1 MNRILLKNAL
11 LITPERIIR
20 NDLLIEEKRIAKI
33 DRNIIDNDAQILDC
47 HEYIVFPGLIDEH
60 VHFRQPGMEHKATIE
75 SESRAC
81 VLGGVTSY
89 LDMPNNSPSCTTM
102 KKINEKKAIA
112 AKDSL
117 ANYGFYL
124 GADDKNIDEI
134 ANAPV
139 REIAGIKVFMGSSTG
154 SLLVEDEKKLT
165 TIFEKAKTII
175 CLHCEDTKTILD
187 NEKIAKATYGENVP
201 FSMHPVIR
209 NRDCCIK
216 SSALAIEIAKKT
228 GARIHIM
235 HLSTK
240 DEVNMLAEYMYGDV
254 VTRQISAEA
263 CIPHLCFSDFD
274 YQRKGAYLKCNPS
287 VKYEIDRLALVNGL
301 EKGIITTVAT
311 DHAPHEK
318 AAKEGTYFKC
328 ASGLPSVQFSLQS
341 LLELYKQHEI
351 TLETIAKVTS
361 TNVAKRFHIKDRGAI
376 KEGYFADLAIVN
388 LSERN
393 TVCEDDIASKCKWSP
408 FTGETFS
415 SKIVH
420 TIVNG
425 ELVVKDSKIVS
436 DAKGMA
442 LEFDR

>member
-1 MNRILLKNAL
+1 
-11 LITPERIIR
+11 
-20 NDLLIEEKRIAKI
+20 
-33 DRNIIDNDAQILDC
+33 
-47 HEYIVFPGLIDEH
+47 
-60 VHFRQPGMEHKATIE
+60 
-75 SESRAC
+75 
-81 VLGGVTSY
+81 
-89 LDMPNNSPSCTTM
+89 
-102 KKINEKKAIA
+102 
-112 AKDSL
+112 
-117 ANYGFYL
+117 
-124 GADDKNIDEI
+124 
-134 ANAPV
+134 
-139 REIAGIKVFMGSSTG
+139 
-154 SLLVEDEKKLT
+154 
-165 TIFEKAKTII
+165 
-175 CLHCEDTKTILD
+175 
-187 NEKIAKATYGENVP
+187 
-201 FSMHPVIR
+201 
-209 NRDCCIK
+209 
-216 SSALAIEIAKKT
+216 
-228 GARIHIM
+228 M

-287 VKYEIDRLALVNGL
+287 VKYEIDRRALVNGL
-301 EKGIITTVAT
+301 EGIITTVAT